1 MNDKSAPFLSIIVPV
16 YNVEDYLE
24 ETLTSILVQNFDHW
38 EVISVNDGSTDSSG
52 ELLDFFG
59 EKDDRINVYHRD
71 NYGLSATRNFGL
83 KKARGEFVY
92 FLDSDDMIL
101 DGVFAQANK
110 MYSENEYQILVV
122 SGEYIDEYGDKNSS
136 YSPTIQLGYQ
146 TPRRGEKVFVEMF
159 QRASYTPLVLAYFF
173 QRSFLENYSLLFDEN
188 YIHEDEAFTS
198 MALSLADRVVSTPDI
213 YYQHRIRPNSIMTI
227 EKSEKNIKGWTK
239 AVSRMIEFINT
250 AEIDES
256 AKRVIKIRAKSLM
269 NNTLLLIKKLNK
281 NRNSS
286 LSIGD
291 YLSSEE
297 IEHLGSLMKLKTKIP
312 SIIELQRFFNFK
324 KTV

>member
-1 MNDKSAPFLSIIVPV
+1 MNDNSAPFLSIIVPV

-24 ETLTSILVQNFDHW
+24 EALSSILSQNFDHW

-52 ELLDFFG
+52 ELLDYFG
-59 EKDDRINVYHRD
+59 KKDERINVYHRN
-71 NYGLSATRNFGL
+71 NYGLSATRNYGL
-83 KKARGEFVY
+83 KKARGKFVY
-92 FLDSDDMIL
+92 FLDSDDVIL

-110 MYSENEYQILVV
+110 MYSENKYQILVI
-122 SGEYIDEYGDKNSS
+122 SGEYIDEHGGKNSTC
-136 YSPTIQLGYQ
+136 SPTIQPGYK

-173 QRSFLENYSLLFDEN
+173 QRSFLENYSLFFDEN

-213 YYQHRIRPNSIMTI
+213 YYQHRVRPNSIMTI

-239 AVSRMIEFINT
+239 AVSRMLEFVNT

-269 NNTLLLIKKLNK
+269 NNTLLLIRKLNK
-281 NRNSS
+281 NRNLS

-291 YLSSEE
+291 YISSEE
-297 IEHLGSLMKLKTKIP
+297 IELLGSLMKLKTKFP
-312 SIIELQRFFNFK
+312 SIVELQRYLN
-324 KTV
+324 